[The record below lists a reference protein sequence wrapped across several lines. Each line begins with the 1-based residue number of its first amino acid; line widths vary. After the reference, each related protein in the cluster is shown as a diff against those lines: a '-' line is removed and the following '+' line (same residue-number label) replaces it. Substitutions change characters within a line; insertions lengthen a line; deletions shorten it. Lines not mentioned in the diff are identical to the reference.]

1 MRSIPVAIL
10 CVLLPVGA
18 AQAQIKNVEG
28 AAAAGLCASAME
40 FVAGARS
47 AAGIATPQELNR
59 LEKTRDLLLALPQF
73 QTGEV
78 EAYAQAWSQR
88 MAENMRD
95 ATTPARRNAVSN
107 DIAGIARKCHQDMAA
122 EVRALNDQGI
132 TLPRTA
138 TAASAATAAPAIS
151 TASVPAD
158 YYRRSVAS
166 VGESARRNPPGAS
179 VSELKISLLF
189 RHRLY
194 RRDARKRVTGILE
207 RPRKARHG
215 LSGTRRRRHQ
225 PFRSGFPTSARFRR
239 S

>member
-88 MAENMRD
+88 MSENMRD

-138 TAASAATAAPAIS
+138 PGQQQSAPVIQPAQPQVLQPQPLQSQPLQSQPLQSQPI
-151 TASVPAD
+151 
-158 YYRRSVAS
+158 
-166 VGESARRNPPGAS
+166 
-179 VSELKISLLF
+179 II
-189 RHRLY
+189 
-194 RRDARKRVTGILE
+194 DA
-207 RPRKARHG
+207 
-215 LSGTRRRRHQ
+215 Q
-225 PFRSGFPTSARFRR
+225 
-239 S
+239 